1 MCSGLIVI
9 ANGEYENICRD
20 FAVSGL
26 DYFIVRNGVSAEIS
40 QYAGKDIKQR
50 YFDVIVCGRVEE
62 RKNQIAKIESLQSYN
77 LRIL

>member
-1 MCSGLIVI
+1 MFSNYKAHIAAIITKSSGLICI

-62 RKNQIAKIESLQSYN
+62 
-77 LRIL
+77 